1 MHIAANFGAAVVGLL
16 AVGTMAWGIEP
27 ANPNA
32 TANARKVL
40 ADHGVAVLWRLFNE
54 ARDGKWWCL
63 QPADR
68 YQTLYRYTFDY
79 MKRFRCAKETLP
91 YGSFFMSGDRVW
103 GPFGRGTPD
112 SVKAMYNDPT
122 VANRGELDWRHT
134 NTNRR
139 AETAP

>member
-1 MHIAANFGAAVVGLL
+1 MQITKNFSAAVVGLL
-16 AVGTMAWGIEP
+16 VVGTMAWGIEL
-27 ANPNA
+27 AHPNA
-32 TANARKVL
+32 PANARKVL

-63 QPADR
+63 QPAAR
-68 YQTLYRYTFDY
+68 YQTLYRYTFYY
-79 MKRFRCAKETLP
+79 MKKLRCVKETLR
-91 YGSFFMSGDRVW
+91 YCSFLMSWDRVW

-122 VANRGELDWRHT
+122 VANRGDLDWRHT

-139 AETAP
+139 EEIEP